1 MKWIILENVDVD
13 VEADEVDEADDDFD
27 LVQVTSIG
35 GAGIVGCSGC
45 GGVGSVVRTPS
56 GVLMKPPPSV
66 CLLCY

>member
-45 GGVGSVVRTPS
+45 GGVRSVVIFGPTDFGGPIDS
-56 GVLMKPPPSV
+56 LSLV
-66 CLLCY
+66 C